1 MKKIILYIIVFHF
14 TINSQSQTLK
24 EIDSISKEFCKY
36 LNTTKDIQNDDTRI
50 NNFYQNKFDVYLEN
64 FDAEKVDKI
73 GQQLFYRLQRNCL
86 DFCQL
91 LERLHPPK
99 ESVNRTKKKP
109 ITKLT
114 NLEIESFKNKN
125 GFKYFENNGNKTHVE
140 MVNNYWKEVFTDS
153 TYSMLKYKW
162 VNNFEFELE
171 FIESNN
177 EIRKAYSVK
186 GDKFIYGVINKSE
199 NYYLISS
206 KIENQ
211 THYELFKL
219 YFD

>member
-1 MKKIILYIIVFHF
+1 MKKIILCIIVFHF

-109 ITKLT
+109 ISKLT
-114 NLEIESFKNKN
+114 NLEIESFKISN
-125 GFKYFENNGNKTHVE
+125 GFNYFENNGNKTQVE
-140 MVNNYWKEVFTDS
+140 MVNNYWKEVFSDS

-162 VNNFEFELE
+162 VNDLEFELE

-186 GDKFIYGVINKSE
+186 GDKFIYGVIEKGE

-211 THYELFKL
+211 DHYELFKL